1 MTWNQQ
7 FPSSIQPRMEQI
19 SAYVASPYWDSLCS
33 AMAQRY
39 QSQPLLQYSCC
50 SLAPGWNV
58 KFRRGSKALCTL
70 YPDEGVFTCMV
81 SVGQKE
87 DHEAQLLL
95 PSLTPYVQQLYRETS
110 PFNGGRWLSVVVGSP
125 EILEDALALIDLR
138 VPPSRRW
145 QVQQ

>member
-7 FPSSIQPRMEQI
+7 FPSGIQPSIEQI

-33 AMAQRY
+33 A
-39 QSQPLLQYSCC
+39 
-50 SLAPGWNV
+50 
-58 KFRRGSKALCTL
+58 
-70 YPDEGVFTCMV
+70 MV

-95 PSLTPYVQQLYRETS
+95 PSLTPYVQQLYRETF
-110 PFNGGRWLSVVVGSP
+110 PFNGGRWLSVVVGNP
-125 EILEDALALIDLR
+125 EILEDTLALIDLR